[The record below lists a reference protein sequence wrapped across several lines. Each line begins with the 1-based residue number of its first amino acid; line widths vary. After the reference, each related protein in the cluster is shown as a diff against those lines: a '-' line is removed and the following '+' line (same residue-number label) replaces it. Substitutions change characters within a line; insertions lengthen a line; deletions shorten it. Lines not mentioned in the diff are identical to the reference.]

1 MPNEPLNSQL
11 RALLAELARAH
22 TLDPDTRPLA
32 DSVLVELGRLGASAP
47 AAAPTAGGLEALAVR
62 FEAEHP
68 ATAATL
74 RQVADLLAKAGI

>member
-11 RALLAELARAH
+11 RAVLAELGRARS
-22 TLDPDTRPLA
+22 LDPDTRDLA
-32 DSVLVELGRLGASAP
+32 DELLGELGRLGASVRAP
-47 AAAPTAGGLEALAVR
+47 APTSGGLETLAVR

-68 ATAATL
+68 AMAAAL